1 MNHYEILEVS
11 PNASPEVIRAAYK
24 SLMQR
29 YHPDRNP
36 DSAET
41 AEHAILIG
49 QAYEMLSDPDRRA
62 AYDIKLKQISDYL
75 SDSRDENRGVLAQRV
90 PVIKDSASY
99 LYLWLLFVLIILSGW
114 LTLSSSKKQQSPES
128 ELKEIRLSFSG
139 KLLSHQQMQAKIKR
153 IDEIFKE
160 NPDLFQK
167 EAGERALEVATRT
180 IPIYITNLTV
190 NLRGSDKVSDA
201 SGNSSVDAGHVL
213 SIPVLGIVVG
223 TFDTNKFIRHIE
235 NNNEFISRKL
245 AEKLVNAKYED
256 LIKTGGESYLKNFIL
271 DSLGE
276 ITGTNRYEEYPSSY
290 AEAPGRYG
298 VVDALFPESFLV
310 H

>member
-1 MNHYEILEVS
+1 MNHYEMLEVS
-11 PNASPEVIRAAYK
+11 PNASPEVIKAAYK

-29 YHPDRNP
+29 YHPDRNLG
-36 DSAET
+36 SAET
-41 AEHAILIG
+41 AEHAILVG
-49 QAYEMLSDPDRRA
+49 LAYEVLSDTNRRA
-62 AYDIKLKQISDYL
+62 AYDIELKQISVYL
-75 SDSRDENRGVLAQRV
+75 NDLRDKSRNVLTRSAPVVKDDE
-90 PVIKDSASY
+90 SF
-99 LYLWLLFVLIILSGW
+99 LYLWPLLALVILSGW
-114 LTLSSSKKQQSPES
+114 LILSSSKKQQSPES
-128 ELKEIRLSFSG
+128 ELKEVRLSFEG
-139 KLLSHQQMQAKIKR
+139 MQLTQQQMQAKIKR

-167 EAGERALEVATRT
+167 EVGKRAQQVATRT

-213 SIPVLGIVVG
+213 SIPILGVVVG

-256 LIKTGGESYLKNFIL
+256 LIKTGGENYLKKFIL
-271 DSLGE
+271 DSIGE
-276 ITGTNRYEEYPSSY
+276 ITGTNRHEEYPSSY

-310 H
+310 R